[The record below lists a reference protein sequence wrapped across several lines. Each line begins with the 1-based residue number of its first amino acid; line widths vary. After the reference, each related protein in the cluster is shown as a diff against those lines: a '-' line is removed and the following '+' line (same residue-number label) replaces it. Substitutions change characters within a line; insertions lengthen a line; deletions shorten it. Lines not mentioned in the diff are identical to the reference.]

1 VCVRERQSKRGREK
15 ERKREKEGE
24 GESERASER
33 ERESE
38 RARERERNFLTCYL
52 WDARSGAGDYEVSG
66 HQTFTIGFGYNKML
80 IRNKGVRTVHFP
92 DGGCIAIDFPGDKF
106 TNVFFGGD
114 MIHETTDSQTY
125 TGAFP
130 LQPKRA
136 KDHKT

>member
-1 VCVRERQSKRGREK
+1 MRERERGKARERERAREREK
-15 ERKREKEGE
+15 EREKKREGE
-24 GESERASER
+24 RER

-38 RARERERNFLTCYL
+38 RQSNFLTCYL

-80 IRNKGVRTVHFP
+80 IRNEGVRTVHFP
-92 DGGCIAIDFPGDKF
+92 DGGCIALDFPGDKF

-114 MIHETTDSQTY
+114 MIHETTDTQTY

-130 LQPKRA
+130 LQPQRA